1 MTAETATLSVRKVV
15 RVELPLARA
24 FELFTAG
31 VGSWWPTL
39 THSIHQA
46 DVAELVWEA
55 RAGGRLYEVSN
66 GGEEADWADVL
77 VWEPPARFVLGWRV
91 NPDRPLTE
99 VEVTFTEDGDATRVE
114 LEHRGWQEET
124 ARGGFDGY
132 DKGWDFVLGRFVEAA
147 GA

>member
-1 MTAETATLSVRKVV
+1 M
-15 RVELPLARA
+15 
-24 FELFTAG
+24 
-31 VGSWWPTL
+31 
-39 THSIHQA
+39 
-46 DVAELVWEA
+46 AELVWEA
-55 RAGGRLYEVSN
+55 RAGGRLYEVSTS
-66 GGEEADWADVL
+66 GEEADWADVL
-77 VWEPPARFVLGWRV
+77 VWEPPPRFVLAWRV

-124 ARGGFDGY
+124 ARDGFDGY